1 HPSKTIRRRRRCM
14 LWMHCRFSSTIAPPK
29 AKPHLRART
38 EESLRFEDA
47 QRALQQFL
55 APLTVDEFLDQTLA
69 GGFCKIEGGETSP
82 RIGLLGSD
90 PQAVLLEAF
99 HLAPKLSFHSAN
111 PLGPPPS

>member
-1 HPSKTIRRRRRCM
+1 M
-14 LWMHCRFSSTIAPPK
+14 
-29 AKPHLRART
+29 
-38 EESLRFEDA
+38 RFEDA

-90 PQAVLLEAF
+90 PQGVKARVTAPGNFTMASAVFA
-99 HLAPKLSFHSAN
+99 APT
-111 PLGPPPS
+111 PRPPMTSPFW